1 MHQRKA
7 TQLLK
12 ALPLLAVLCFAS
24 ATWASPPD
32 WMQRNGTIGNAL
44 KQSDNSSVALD
55 CVVIDKIKAKQRIG
69 YFVIRECFSYK
80 DRVVVLTPPNQ
91 ALRLGMNVDVS
102 GTLVTL
108 PNGCRAIVSPTVM
121 GYTDEDGVLLTRGG
135 PFIKG
140 LRQPTPWNYKVDL
153 TVSQETGTMSSMS
166 TSETISPNDD
176 EPNATPAEGT
186 SYYATVAEILEGQSG
201 TQTSGGISTQSYYD
215 GIPEIRGLPDGSLVE
230 LQCKGITA
238 VGTENINGT
247 DYNYLDLIENPP
259 ATDTIRAYY
268 SGTAAVTD
276 RVNKI
281 FGQIRHVGTEPVICT
296 DSGPGYDPQI
306 LEGGCQL
313 VAQGT
318 IAWAKTFPD
327 GTQLP
332 AQLQAKVVSG
342 SFGDFGYGHFF
353 IQEPSRASGI
363 RVNPTDYYWYTETGY
378 PVTIT
383 SAQVTTINNQRA
395 LAVSSEDIE
404 NDWENWTAVNPL
416 GMNNK
421 WVAGGPFNV
430 YTPGATDAFGLN
442 NVGLLIKTWGL
453 ASNVQPGYFYIND
466 GSDNVGVKVDVDQ
479 GGYYIYHNVQTGDY
493 AAVTGIAQLET
504 VSDQKMR
511 VIKPRYE
518 SDIQVILSAPHFNN
532 ITATPSH
539 AGIGDEVTI
548 SFTVSTTLSA
558 NPSVTVNG
566 HTATYYSGGGY
577 YWYPYTYK
585 YTIQESDPVGWATI
599 AISGSNGL
607 PGSAS
612 SSTALRID
620 SSDFDEDGHRTV
632 VKDSRGVTRYEYDIL
647 GRLVKVTEPDGK
659 WIAYEYDLNNNRT
672 RMTVRLSDDPLV
684 EHVTQY
690 QYNDSSRL
698 SKVID
703 HLSRETTYTY
713 KDNGLV
719 DTITY
724 PNGTKA
730 IHSYN
735 SRNLLTSVS
744 NQKSD
749 GTIIAQFDYTYDSNS
764 PWGKNGTRTRVIENI
779 LKPDGNRINAQIDYE
794 YDDLYRLV
802 YEHRTAYN
810 GGNPG
815 ATYEY
820 NFSYDAAGNRTS
832 WQVVGGTTTN
842 YSYDDANRMTTAGSA
857 SFTYDD
863 AGNMTTE
870 SNGGTVTYYT
880 WDYRNLMTRYQ
891 VGSTTVDYA
900 YDGFGARVER
910 RTGSTVTRF
919 MMDDAQVAEE
929 LDATGS
935 PVVSYVATPGGML
948 YAISSNG
955 TDYYSSDAL
964 GTVHATTDTT
974 GAVSSVFVPDAYGR
988 MVVSE
993 GNANPNWRYIGKL
1006 GYNSDSDTGLCLLTL
1021 RYYNPAVGR
1030 FLSRDPAVYG
1040 SNYYEYVRSNPV
1052 SYVDPTGLFAV
1063 PSGGIGSI
1071 GGGGCYN
1078 IAGPWQICISGSI
1091 DRACCCDSNG
1101 NRKCGTFFTLCGGLG
1116 YGIGDGGGGP
1126 RRGGGNIGGGGG
1138 ALFNC
1143 DSMSD
1148 VSGPSICLACGISGG
1163 MWGFGC
1169 SVCVALTSGWP
1180 PPINVSCGFGRDIG
1194 GPPSKIGGNCN
1205 LGGCWS
1211 KQL

>member
-1 MHQRKA
+1 MLPAIITMLAAVFLASSVGA
-7 TQLLK
+7 T
-12 ALPLLAVLCFAS
+12 
-24 ATWASPPD
+24 PPD
-32 WMQRNGTIGNAL
+32 WMMRQGSIGWAL
-44 KQSDNSSVALD
+44 AQSDNTFVSVD
-55 CVVIDKIKAKQRIG
+55 CVVIDKIKAKQQPG
-69 YFVIRECFSYK
+69 YFVIRECFNYK
-80 DRVVVLTPPNQ
+80 DRVVVLTQPSQ

-102 GTLVTL
+102 GTLITL
-108 PNGCRAIVSPTVM
+108 PNGCRAIVSPTVL
-121 GYTDEDGVLLTRGG
+121 GYTDKNGVLLTHGG

-140 LRQPTPWNYKVDL
+140 LLRPTPWEWKVDL
-153 TVSQETGTMSSMS
+153 TVREDTGTISS
-166 TSETISPNDD
+166 TSTLRTISPNDD
-176 EPNATPAEGT
+176 EPNATPAEGA
-186 SYYATVAEILEGQSG
+186 SYYATVAEILEGRSS
-201 TQTSGGISTQSYYD
+201 QTTSSVRTQSYYD
-215 GIPEIRGLPDGSLVE
+215 GIGEVRGLPDGSLVE
-230 LQCKGITA
+230 LECKGITA
-238 VGTENINGT
+238 VGTENIGGI
-247 DYNYLDLIENPP
+247 DYNYFDMIENPP
-259 ATDTIRAYY
+259 ATDTIRCYY
-268 SGTAAVTD
+268 TGTVAVTD
-276 RVNKI
+276 RVNRI
-281 FGQIRHVGTEPVICT
+281 TGQIRHTSPETPVIDIDT
-296 DSGPGYDPQI
+296 GPDYDPQI
-306 LEGGCQL
+306 LEGSCQ
-313 VAQGT
+313 VAAQGSL
-318 IAWAKTFPD
+318 AWVKTFPD

-332 AQLQAKVVSG
+332 AQLQGKVVSG
-342 SFGDFGYGHFF
+342 DFTWSLGYFF

-363 RVNPTDYYWYTETGY
+363 RVNPTSYYWGFY
-378 PVTIT
+378 PGDQVTI
-383 SAQVTTINNQRA
+383 AGGQVTTVNNQRA
-395 LAVSSEDIE
+395 IIVDPEDIE
-404 NDWENWTAVNPL
+404 WLDYGTVNPVGL
-416 GMNNK
+416 NNK
-421 WVAGGPFNV
+421 AVAGGPFNV
-430 YTPGATDAFGLN
+430 YTPGATNAFGLN

-453 ASNVQPGYFYIND
+453 ASNVQPSYFYIND
-466 GSDNVGVKVDVDQ
+466 GSDDVGVKIDLDL
-479 GGYYIYHNVQTGDY
+479 GYGYSISHNVQAGDY
-493 AAVTGIAQLET
+493 AAVTGIATLET
-504 VSDQKMR
+504 IDDQRMR
-511 VIKPRYE
+511 VVKPRDA
-518 SDIQVILSAPHFNN
+518 SDIQLILAAPHFSD
-532 ITATPSH
+532 ITATPDH
-539 AGIGDEVTI
+539 AGTGDEVTI
-548 SFTVSTTLSA
+548 SFTASTTLSA
-558 NPSVTVNG
+558 NPTVTVNG
-566 HTATYYSGGGY
+566 HTATYYSGGY
-577 YWYPYTYK
+577 YYYTYR

-607 PGSAS
+607 VGSAS
-612 SSTALRID
+612 SSTALSID
-620 SSDFDEDGHRTV
+620 SSEFDNDGHRTV
-632 VKDSRGVTRYEYDIL
+632 MKDSRGVTRYEYDIL
-647 GRLVKVTEPDGK
+647 GRLVKVTEPDSK

-672 RMTVRLSDDPLV
+672 RMTVHLNDDPLV

-698 SKVID
+698 SKVVD
-703 HLSRETTYTY
+703 QLGRETTYTY
-713 KDNGLV
+713 RDNGLV

-735 SRNLLTSVS
+735 SRNWLTSVS

-779 LKPDGNRINAQIDYE
+779 LKPDGNRINAKVDYE

-810 GGNPG
+810 GGDPG

-820 NFSYDAAGNRTS
+820 NFAYDAAGNRTS

-842 YSYDDANRMTTAGSA
+842 YSYDDANRMTAAGNT

-870 SNGGTVTYYT
+870 STGGTVTHYT

-891 VGSTTVDYA
+891 VGSTIVDYV

-910 RTGSTVTRF
+910 RSGSTVTRL

-935 PVVSYVATPGGML
+935 PIVSYVATPSGML
-948 YAISSNG
+948 YAISPSR

-964 GTVHATTDTT
+964 GTIRVTTDTT
-974 GAVSSVFVPDAYGR
+974 GAVSSIFVPDAYGR

-993 GNANPNWRYIGKL
+993 GSTNPNWRYIGKL

-1078 IAGPWQICISGSI
+1078 IAGPWQICVNGSI

-1101 NRKCGTFFTLCGGLG
+1101 VRRCGTFLTLCGGLG

-1126 RRGGGNIGGGGG
+1126 RRGGGNVGGGGG

-1148 VSGPSICLACGISGG
+1148 ISGPSVCLSCGISGG
-1163 MWGFGC
+1163 LWGFGC
-1169 SVCVALTSGWP
+1169 SVCIALTSGWP
-1180 PPINVSCGFGRDIG
+1180 PPINVSCGFGRDLG
-1194 GPPSKIGGNCN
+1194 VRPSKLGGNCN
-1205 LGGCWS
+1205 AGGCWS